1 MPGKKMAYLLIAEV
15 HLCTVEIKRWLSWQV
30 WANRFPIL
38 IEIGS
43 GGDVF
48 RRDTDGKFGR
58 I

>member
-1 MPGKKMAYLLIAEV
+1 MAYLLIAEV
-15 HLCTVEIKRWLSWQV
+15 HLRTVEIKRWLSWQV
-30 WANRFPIL
+30 WANRLPIL

-48 RRDTDGKFGR
+48 RKDTGGKFGR